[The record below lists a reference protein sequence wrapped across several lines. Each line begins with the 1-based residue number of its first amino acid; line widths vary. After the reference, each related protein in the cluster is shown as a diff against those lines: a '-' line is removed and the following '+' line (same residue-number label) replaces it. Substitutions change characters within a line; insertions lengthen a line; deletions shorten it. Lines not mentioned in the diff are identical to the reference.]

1 MQNSKSA
8 SAIRSVRAVTKVDL
22 PLSGGPAI
30 RVLPLY
36 GRRKTSA
43 PALQP
48 TRNHDAAIV
57 ESVLTLARSLGLE
70 VIEGIET
77 GAQEAFLA
85 SHGCHEGQG
94 YRYGKPMDAETFLTA
109 AFASR
114 QIEISPTQSHLRIVQ
129 SSGTTG
135 GS

>member
-1 MQNSKSA
+1 
-8 SAIRSVRAVTKVDL
+8 
-22 PLSGGPAI
+22 
-30 RVLPLY
+30 
-36 GRRKTSA
+36 
-43 PALQP
+43 
-48 TRNHDAAIV
+48 
-57 ESVLTLARSLGLE
+57 LTLARSLGLE
-70 VIEGIET
+70 VIAEGIET

-114 QIEISPTQSHLRIVQ
+114 QIEVSPTQSHLKIVQ
-129 SSGTTG
+129 SSGTTA